1 MYTVDV
7 KSIYFDGVNSWT
19 DFGLL
24 LSSAEIGYPKKNK
37 ARIQIPNSNIYYDYA
52 ELFGDLYEERTL
64 EFEFIIARPDAMTI
78 EELEYKRSQIAN
90 WLEPGIKRK
99 LSYSE
104 IPFYYFIAEVQGDY
118 EYAEENG
125 YALLKVKFV
134 CYPYKIHEVDESDD
148 IWDTF
153 EFENDI
159 AQDLTFEVSGTREA
173 KIYNAGTARVSPK
186 LIVTG
191 NVTVELNG
199 LSESLGAG
207 IHEQTK
213 IVLFRG
219 WNKSKLNG
227 SGTIRF
233 SFSKEVL

>member
-1 MYTVDV
+1 MDV
-7 KSIYFDGVNSWT
+7 KSITFDGVNSW
-19 DFGLL
+19 DDLQLL
-24 LSSAEIGYPKKNK
+24 LSNAEIGYPKKNK
-37 ARIQIPNSNIYYDYA
+37 SRIQIPNSNIYYDYA
-52 ELFGDLYEERTL
+52 DLFGDFYEERTL
-64 EFEFIIARPDAMTI
+64 EFEFIIARPNAMTI
-78 EELEYKRSQIAN
+78 AELEYKKSQIAN
-90 WLEPGIKRK
+90 WLEPGIRHR

-104 IPFYYFIAEVQGDY
+104 IPFYYFLAEAQGDY
-118 EYAEENG
+118 DYTEENG

-134 CYPYKIHEVDESDD
+134 CLPYKIHEVDESDD

-173 KIYNAGTARVSPK
+173 KIYNAGTAKVSPK

-207 IHEQTK
+207 THEQTK
-213 IVLFRG
+213 IVLSRG
-219 WNKSKLNG
+219 WNKAKLAG